1 MKRTNITFLLT
12 LLMSMLGTTA
22 SAYVAEVDG
31 IYYNFSGSKATVT
44 YMATGSSNK
53 DAYKG
58 EVNIPPTV
66 TYSGTIYTVTAI
78 GEKAFSAC
86 SKLNTVTIPDNVT
99 SIGEQAFSSC
109 PSLTSVNIPNGVTS
123 ISKQTF
129 TSCRSLT
136 TITIP
141 SSVTSIGER
150 AFDGCRSLTTI
161 SIPSSV
167 TSIGERAFNGCRSL
181 TTITIPSSVI
191 SIGERAF
198 SDCDE
203 LSSIVVEEGNTVY
216 DSRENCNAIILTDA
230 KTLYIGCKNTTI
242 PSSVTSIGERA
253 FDGCRSLTTISIPNS
268 VTSIGEHAFN
278 SCTGL
283 TSVTIPN
290 SVITIC
296 EWAFSNCSGLTAI
309 SIGNSVTSIGNYAFN
324 GCSGLTAITIPHSV
338 TTIGENAFD
347 NCSGLTTVTIP
358 NSVTAINNSV
368 FSSCSSLTSV
378 TIPSS
383 VTSIGVRAFY
393 LCSSLTSVYCF
404 AESVPSTAA
413 NAFENSSY
421 GSATLYV
428 PAAALEAYQAAE
440 PWSSFNSF
448 EAASNQCAPPT
459 IAFDKG
465 QLTFTCETEG
475 VRYVYSLSTGNITT
489 DSGNVN
495 PLAPILHVSVYAMK
509 DGYVD
514 SYPATL
520 DIDISGLKGDTNGDG
535 KITISDAVGIVNII
549 LGNNGG
555 GGPLVEE

>member
-22 SAYVAEVDG
+22 SAYDAEVDG
-31 IYYNFSGSKATVT
+31 IYYNFSGTEATVT
-44 YMATGSSNK
+44 YKATGSSNR
-53 DAYKG
+53 DAYSEK
-58 EVNIPPTV
+58 VSIPPTV
-66 TYSGTIYTVTAI
+66 THDGTTYTVTAI
-78 GEKAFSAC
+78 GEKAFSGC

-123 ISKQTF
+123 IGKQTF
-129 TSCRSLT
+129 SSCRNLT
-136 TITIP
+136 TI
-141 SSVTSIGER
+141 
-150 AFDGCRSLTTI
+150 
-161 SIPSSV
+161 
-167 TSIGERAFNGCRSL
+167 
-181 TTITIPSSVI
+181 
-191 SIGERAF
+191 
-198 SDCDE
+198 
-203 LSSIVVEEGNTVY
+203 
-216 DSRENCNAIILTDA
+216 
-230 KTLYIGCKNTTI
+230 TI

-404 AESVPSTAA
+404 AESAPSTAA

-535 KITISDAVGIVNII
+535 EITISDAVGIVNII